1 MFKYFCILFKV
12 IIYKQVPLKIRCYIR
27 QVKNRK
33 IDSSVLNLSHLE
45 NGYRNDHSTI
55 TDDDTFSGLLIKG
68 HGLSS

>member
-1 MFKYFCILFKV
+1 MIKYLYILFKV
-12 IIYKQVPLKIRCYIR
+12 VMYKRISLKFRCYIR

-45 NGYRNDHSTI
+45 NGYRNDHSTV

-68 HGLSS
+68 HGLYS